1 MGRRFASLL
10 AALALTASQGAP
22 AQPRDPGNPTCPASP
37 NWSNYRE
44 MRFTEQVVN
53 GRPVLLAEG
62 QIDDN
67 MIPRLQAA
75 LQHFRGDEI
84 WLRSPGGN
92 ARIGNQAGTIIR
104 QNNLLTRIP
113 AGWACFSACNFMFM
127 GGAARFVD
135 AGGLFIVHMFTHTSD
150 RQAIRSEV
158 ARGEENTI
166 GLIGDIE
173 QDSALLASEDN
184 DFLIRMGVSRRLLT
198 EVMYRQNAVADAN
211 NRSTRRCLT
220 QAEVNR
226 YNVATVPWTG

>member
-10 AALALTASQGAP
+10 AAVALTASQGAQ

-37 NWSNYRE
+37 NWSNFRE

-184 DFLIRMGVSRRLLT
+184 DFLIRMGLYRTLLT
-198 EVMYRQNAVADAN
+198 EIMYRQRAVGDGSD
-211 NRSTRRCLT
+211 RSTRRCLT
-220 QAEVNR
+220 LNKAIR
-226 YNVATVPWTG
+226 ACR